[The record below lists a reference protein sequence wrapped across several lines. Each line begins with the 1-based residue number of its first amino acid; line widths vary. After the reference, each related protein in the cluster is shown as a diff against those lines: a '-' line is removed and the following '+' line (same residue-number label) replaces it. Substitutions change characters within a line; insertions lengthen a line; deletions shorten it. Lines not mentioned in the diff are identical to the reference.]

1 MPSRPIS
8 THAQPS
14 GLAPV
19 DPTFISGALGVV
31 LQVYEATLTHDM
43 DTFEP
48 YALRCLGRLI
58 GFDGAVWGSGVLQ
71 GHGIQGLSI
80 TRASVVD
87 RPATLLSEYAGLAAF
102 DPATL
107 RFLAC
112 PQQPIAVG
120 VDDYGRSRSGAA
132 VGGYLRRHRIA
143 QLLLQGSETA
153 ARATPVRSRQWIT
166 AYRETDRR
174 FDGQDIARLQAL
186 LPLWNQA
193 RELCLVRQLERLG
206 RAHLTQGTAVA
217 LCDRLG
223 LIHVAE
229 PAFSELTQLGR
240 GDTVLAVCAR
250 ALEPGSARSPVNS
263 VGMRVEAAGA
273 WMLVVATRGGASQG
287 LSQRERQVALHYVQG
302 LSYKEIARE
311 LGSSPSTVRTQLQTV
326 YRRLGVHSRTQLQ
339 RALCRSGP
347 T

>member
-8 THAQPS
+8 THGQPS

-240 GDTVLAVCAR
+240 GDTVLAVRAR
-250 ALEPGSARSPVNS
+250 ALEPGMNNTLRRGRTAWGMLSVSFPVGQLEAPPQLRRRFSPKHTVVPQEHFHSAWPPVE
-263 VGMRVEAAGA
+263 RV
-273 WMLVVATRGGASQG
+273 V
-287 LSQRERQVALHYVQG
+287 
-302 LSYKEIARE
+302 
-311 LGSSPSTVRTQLQTV
+311 VRTRNHFV
-326 YRRLGVHSRTQLQ
+326 
-339 RALCRSGP
+339 
-347 T
+347 

>member
-1 MPSRPIS
+1 MLSRPIS
-8 THAQPS
+8 PDGQPS
-14 GLAPV
+14 GLASV
-19 DPTFISGALGVV
+19 DPTSIPGALAAL
-31 LQVYEATLTHDM
+31 LQVFEATLTHDI

-48 YALRCLGRLI
+48 YALRCLGRLV

-71 GHGIQGLSI
+71 GDHAVGLSI

-87 RPATLLSEYAGLAAF
+87 RPATLLSEYAELASG

-120 VDDYGRSRSGAA
+120 VQDYGRSAESAA
-132 VGGYLRRHRIA
+132 VAGYLRRHRIA

-153 ARATPVRSRQWIT
+153 ARESTSRSRHWIT

-174 FDGQDIARLQAL
+174 FDDHDIGRLQAL

-193 RELCLVRQLERLG
+193 RELCLARQLERLG
-206 RAHLTQGTAVA
+206 RAHLNEGAAVA
-217 LCDRLG
+217 LCDRSG

-229 PAFSELTQLGR
+229 PQFCEWTRLGR
-240 GDTVLAVCAR
+240 GDTVLQGFGR
-250 ALEPGSARSPVNS
+250 ALAPGALRSALDQ
-263 VGMRVEAAGA
+263 VGLRVEAAGS
-273 WMLVVATRGGASQG
+273 WMLMIATPGGACET
-287 LSQRERQVALHYVQG
+287 LSQRERQVASRYVQG
-302 LSYKEIARE
+302 LSHKEIARE

-326 YRRLGVHSRTQLQ
+326 YRRLGVHSRTELQ
-339 RALCRSGP
+339 RALARARPG
-347 T
+347 